1 MATADR
7 DPAPGAAGSRDSLRE
22 PLPDS
27 QNDLRPDLPT
37 DLPGDTAEEIALLWS
52 LVAIPSVSGNEAAI
66 AAHIEAWATDH
77 DLPCVRDETSV
88 RIELSAAAPGPCLAL
103 VSHLD
108 VVPPGVGWTRDPFV
122 PQIVTHEGTTRLY
135 GRGACDAKASVA
147 AMLCAALDI
156 QRGGGPARG
165 RLLLIFGYSE
175 ETRDTSMPKAVP
187 RCGALDAAIVGEPT
201 GLDFAVAQRGLMVAE
216 LHAHGDQ
223 RHAAY
228 VADSSYHSA
237 VLDLAHDLVRLPT
250 LLQERPHP
258 LLGQPSLAPTQLEA
272 GVGRNITPPLAKA
285 LIDLRTTPAWTHAE
299 VGQTLRAALRSEVH
313 IVSERLLPCE
323 TPMGSRLLPVAQAV
337 RPSARA
343 YGSPT
348 CSDWVFLRHLDAIKC
363 GPGDSLRSHTPDEWV
378 ATEQVTAAR
387 SFYRDVAQRYLASA
401 S

>member
-7 DPAPGAAGSRDSLRE
+7 DSAPGAVSPRDQASDRAGE
-22 PLPDS
+22 PL
-27 QNDLRPDLPT
+27 NDPP
-37 DLPGDTAEEIALLWS
+37 EEIALLHS
-52 LVAIPSVSGNEAAI
+52 LVAIPSVSGNESAI
-66 AAHIEAWATDH
+66 AAHIAAWANDH
-77 DLPCVRDETSV
+77 GLPCVCDDTSV
-88 RIELSAAAPGPCLAL
+88 RIELLGAAPGPCLAL
-103 VSHLD
+103 VSHVD
-108 VVPPGVGWTRDPFV
+108 VVPPGIGWTRDPFV
-122 PQIVTHEGTTRLY
+122 PQIVPHEGTMRLY
-135 GRGACDAKASVA
+135 GRGSCDAKASVA

-156 QRGGGPARG
+156 WRSGGLTRG
-165 RLLLIFGYSE
+165 RLLLILGYSE

-187 RCGALDAAIVGEPT
+187 RCGALDAAIIGEPT

-228 VADSSYHSA
+228 VADGSYRSA

-258 LLGQPSLAPTQLEA
+258 LLGQPSIAPTQLEA
-272 GVGRNITPPLAKA
+272 GVGRNITPPVAKA
-285 LIDLRTTPAWTHAE
+285 LLDLRTTPAWTHAE
-299 VGQTLRAALRSEVH
+299 VGQALRAALHSEVH
-313 IVSERLLPCE
+313 IVSERLQPCE
-323 TPMGSRLLPVAQAV
+323 TPAGSRLLSVAQAV

-363 GPGDSLRSHTPDEWV
+363 GPGESLRSHTPDEWI

-387 SFYRDVAQRYLASA
+387 SFYRDVAMRYLRGAS
-401 S
+401 